1 MKYIHKNNEPIEFTQ
16 WKNDHPGLL
25 YNDLYGLYD
34 LVKRTLKN
42 SLISEQKHLCCYCE
56 CCIESS
62 TSHIEHFKPKDS
74 NGPYAHLQLDY
85 NNLLA
90 SCGIKPS
97 GINEH
102 CGHKKSNDYSSNL
115 VSPLEPDCSSHF
127 TYKMNGEIN
136 GKDGRGEYT
145 INLLHL
151 DSSLLDEK
159 RKNLIDFFLE
169 LGDEDMDEEIA
180 IHLDETGAQLNE
192 FYTMIEYLKDR
203 F

>member
-16 WKNDHPGLL
+16 WKSENPGLL

-74 NGPYAHLQLDY
+74 NGPYAHLQL
-85 NNLLA
+85 
-90 SCGIKPS
+90 
-97 GINEH
+97 
-102 CGHKKSNDYSSNL
+102 
-115 VSPLEPDCSSHF
+115 
-127 TYKMNGEIN
+127 
-136 GKDGRGEYT
+136 
-145 INLLHL
+145 HL
-151 DSSLLDEK
+151 DSSLLNEQ

>member
-1 MKYIHKNNEPIEFTQ
+1 MKYIHKNNVPIEFTQ

-25 YNDLYGLYD
+25 YNDLYGS
-34 LVKRTLKN
+34 VKRTLKN
-42 SLISEQKHLCCYCE
+42 SLISEQKRLCCYCE
-56 CCIESS
+56 CYIESS

-90 SCGIKPS
+90 SCGIKPES

-102 CGHKKSNDYSSNL
+102 CGHKKSNDYNSNL

-136 GKDGRGEYT
+136 GKDARGKNT

-151 DSSLLDEK
+151 DSALLNEQ
-159 RKNLIDFFLE
+159 RRNLIDFFLG
-169 LGDEDMDEEIA
+169 LGDEEMDKEIA
-180 IHLDETGAQLNE
+180 IHLDETGSQLKE
-192 FYTMIEYLKDR
+192 FYTMIEYFKDR